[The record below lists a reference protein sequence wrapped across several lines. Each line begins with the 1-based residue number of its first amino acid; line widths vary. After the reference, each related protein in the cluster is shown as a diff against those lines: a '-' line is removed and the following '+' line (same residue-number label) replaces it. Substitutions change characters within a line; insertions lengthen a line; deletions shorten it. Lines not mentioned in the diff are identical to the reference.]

1 MLQPLWL
8 LLQLDTDGWNQL
20 SLNMPHA
27 VWVNRPLFKCDQEN
41 THETLVKYR
50 NRTFNLFLCYVYIFS
65 FYCFL
70 QQSYNLNVITIIIFT
85 HPVFIFILLIVFC
98 TFQWVQNWLLLF
110 FFKIGRWYWCHEYL
124 WWFNIFWWK
133 FQVKTWWS
141 RIAFNGMHIFVLLLC
156 ENCKTT

>member
-1 MLQPLWL
+1 MSCNELQVSKQCLLFLVDPVDPRFQICTVVLSWLDLTRWNLDDFYMLQPLLWL

-50 NRTFNLFLCYVYIFS
+50 NRTFNLFLCYVCIFS

-85 HPVFIFILLIVFC
+85 HSVFIFILLIVFC

-110 FFKIGRWYWCHEYL
+110 FF
-124 WWFNIFWWK
+124 
-133 FQVKTWWS
+133 
-141 RIAFNGMHIFVLLLC
+141 
-156 ENCKTT
+156 